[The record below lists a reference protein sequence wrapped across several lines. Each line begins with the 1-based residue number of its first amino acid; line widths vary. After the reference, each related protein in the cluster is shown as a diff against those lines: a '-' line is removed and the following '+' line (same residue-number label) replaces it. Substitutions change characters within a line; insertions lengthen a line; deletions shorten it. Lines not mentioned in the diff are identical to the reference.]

1 MDLSKFPLAPPS
13 AGPEKKKKEA
23 AEEEEEEEE
32 EDGDDEDVSKYDLMA
47 ELDDEAPPTTR

>member
-13 AGPEKKKKEA
+13 AGPEKKKEEA
-23 AEEEEEEEE
+23 EEEEEE

>member
-13 AGPEKKKKEA
+13 AGPEKKKEEA
-23 AEEEEEEEE
+23 EEEEE